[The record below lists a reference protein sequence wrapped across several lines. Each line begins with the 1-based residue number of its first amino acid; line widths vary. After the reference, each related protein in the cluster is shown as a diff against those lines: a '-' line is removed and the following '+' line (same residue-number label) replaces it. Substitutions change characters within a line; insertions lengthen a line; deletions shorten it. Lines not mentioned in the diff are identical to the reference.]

1 MSSSGRSFSD
11 NLPDNKNVTSTNI
24 QYLVMDYSFLMN
36 YYRHLY
42 DDQVMLINEDLNY
55 VLVLGLNSMYYV
67 FTLFCN
73 FQVEN
78 DVHCIA
84 YKQICMHYIY
94 SLL

>member
-42 DDQVMLINEDLNY
+42 DDQEMLINEDLNY

-67 FTLFCN
+67 FTLF
-73 FQVEN
+73 FA
-78 DVHCIA
+78 IS
-84 YKQICMHYIY
+84 K
-94 SLL
+94 